1 MLGWHGHFREEIPA
15 ASAPTFFRNI
25 FAMSDNASPKPR
37 VYILDDEIVTVRR
50 LVQAL
55 AKDGY
60 EVEGFISAGE
70 AMVRI
75 SEHPPEVLVTD
86 VRLTDADGMEILQRV
101 TMLAPQ
107 TKVILM
113 TGYAAVDHAVQA
125 MKAGAFH
132 YLAKPFK
139 LEELRNTISDAL
151 RDSGKS
157 ATELA
162 DPGPVDRFAG
172 IIGNSPT
179 MQEIFKTIR
188 QIAPLNCN
196 VLIQG
201 ESGTGKE
208 LVAKALHSTSGR
220 GQHPFIP
227 FNCGAFSEE
236 LVANE
241 LFGHEKG
248 AFTGAVSTKLGLLEA
263 ANGGTVFLDEVG
275 EMPIPMQIK
284 LLRVIQ
290 ERTLLRVGGVAPVS
304 INVRLIAATNRD
316 IEKMI
321 AAGEFRQDLF
331 YRLKVVM
338 IDIPPLRKRQEDI
351 PLLVEHFVTLIATQF
366 GKPVPEIGADFL
378 AALSSYTFPGNVRE
392 LQNIVE
398 RAVALSREPVLTGTD
413 LPPDI
418 FFAEIQPPV
427 PEKNASHLKVLE
439 QEHITEVYRRTGFN
453 QTETARLLGISR
465 TTLWRRLKEL
475 NLFSE
480 K

>member
-1 MLGWHGHFREEIPA
+1 MTETIQKKNRI
-15 ASAPTFFRNI
+15 
-25 FAMSDNASPKPR
+25 
-37 VYILDDEIVTVRR
+37 YILDDEVVTVRR

-55 AKDGY
+55 GKDGY
-60 EVEGFISAGE
+60 AVEGFVSAAEAIS
-70 AMVRI
+70 RF
-75 SEHPPEVLVTD
+75 SEVPAEILVTD
-86 VRLTDADGMEILQRV
+86 VRLNDADGLDVLQRI
-101 TMLAPQ
+101 TALSPA

-113 TGYAAVDHAVQA
+113 TGYASVDHAVRA
-125 MKAGAFH
+125 MKAGAYH
-132 YLAKPFK
+132 YLAKPFR
-139 LEELRNTISDAL
+139 LEELRNAVRDAL
-151 RDSGKS
+151 QD
-157 ATELA
+157 TETTAARELES
-162 DPGPVDRFAG
+162 DFTGCFSG
-172 IIGNSPT
+172 IIGSSPV

-208 LVAKALHSTSGR
+208 LVAKALHNCSGR
-220 GQHPFIP
+220 GKYPFIP

-248 AFTGAVSTKLGLLEA
+248 AFTGAVSTKMGLLEA

-338 IDIPPLRKRQEDI
+338 INIPPLRKRKEDI
-351 PLLVEHFVTLIATQF
+351 PLLVEHFVTLVATQF
-366 GKPVPEIGADFL
+366 GKPVPEIADDFQE
-378 AALSSYTFPGNVRE
+378 ALSSYTFPGNVRE

-398 RAVALSREPVLTGTD
+398 RAVALSRDAVLTAKD

-427 PEKNASHLKVLE
+427 PEKNASHLKALE

-465 TTLWRRLKEL
+465 TTLWRRLKDL

>member
-1 MLGWHGHFREEIPA
+1 MP
-15 ASAPTFFRNI
+15 
-25 FAMSDNASPKPR
+25 DNTPSKPR
-37 VYILDDEIVTVRR
+37 IYILDDEIVTVRR

-70 AMVRI
+70 AMPRI
-75 SEHPPEVLVTD
+75 AEHPPEVLVTD

-151 RDSGKS
+151 RYSGKF
-157 ATELA
+157 APDLA

-172 IIGNSPT
+172 IIGNSPA

-338 IDIPPLRKRQEDI
+338 INIPPLRKRQEDI

-398 RAVALSREPVLTGTD
+398 RAVALSREPLLTGSD

-427 PEKNASHLKVLE
+427 PEKNTSHLKVLE
-439 QEHITEVYRRTGFN
+439 QEHITDVYRRTGFN
-453 QTETARLLGISR
+453 QTKTARLLGISR

>member
-1 MLGWHGHFREEIPA
+1 MTENTPQKIRIH
-15 ASAPTFFRNI
+15 
-25 FAMSDNASPKPR
+25 
-37 VYILDDEIVTVRR
+37 ILDDEIVTVRR

-55 AKDGY
+55 GKDGY
-60 EVEGFISAGE
+60 EVEGFASATE
-70 AMVRI
+70 AMARF
-75 SEHPPEVLVTD
+75 SEQPADILVTD
-86 VRLTDADGMEILQRV
+86 VRLNDADGLDILQRV
-101 TMLAPQ
+101 IALAPA

-113 TGYAAVDHAVQA
+113 TGYASVDHAVRA
-125 MKAGAFH
+125 MKAGAYH
-132 YLAKPFK
+132 YLAKPFR
-139 LEELRNTISDAL
+139 LEELRNAVRDAL
-151 RDSGKS
+151 QDAGAAGRPSPESGFS
-157 ATELA
+157 
-162 DPGPVDRFAG
+162 DRFAG
-172 IIGNSPT
+172 IIGRSPA

-208 LVAKALHSTSGR
+208 LVARALHSASGR
-220 GQHPFIP
+220 GQHPFIS

-248 AFTGAVSTKLGLLEA
+248 AFTGAVSTKPGLLEA

-338 IDIPPLRKRQEDI
+338 INIPPLRKRQEDI
-351 PLLVEHFVTLIATQF
+351 PLLVEHFVTLVATQF
-366 GKPVPEIGADFL
+366 GKPVPEIAADFL
-378 AALSSYTFPGNVRE
+378 GALSVYTFPGNVRE

-398 RAVALSREPVLTGTD
+398 RAVALSREQVLTARD

-418 FFAEIQPPV
+418 FFAETQPSA
-427 PEKNASHLKVLE
+427 PEKTASHLKALE
-439 QEHITEVYRRTGFN
+439 QEHITEVYRSTGFN

-465 TTLWRRLKEL
+465 TTLWRRLKAL

-480 K
+480 R

>member
-1 MLGWHGHFREEIPA
+1 MTENVSQKIRI
-15 ASAPTFFRNI
+15 
-25 FAMSDNASPKPR
+25 
-37 VYILDDEIVTVRR
+37 YILDDEIVTVRR

-55 AKDGY
+55 GKDGY
-60 EVEGFISAGE
+60 EVEGFVSASE
-70 AMVRI
+70 AMERFLEI
-75 SEHPPEVLVTD
+75 PAEVLVTD
-86 VRLTDADGMEILQRV
+86 VRLNDADGLDILQRV
-101 TMLAPQ
+101 MALSPA

-113 TGYAAVDHAVQA
+113 TGYASVDHAVRA
-125 MKAGAFH
+125 MKAGAYH
-132 YLAKPFK
+132 YLAKPFR
-139 LEELRNTISDAL
+139 LEELRHAVRDAL
-151 RDSGKS
+151 QDAGAGGGFES
-157 ATELA
+157 E
-162 DPGPVDRFAG
+162 PGCGDRFAG
-172 IIGNSPT
+172 IIGCSPA

-188 QIAPLNCN
+188 QIAPLSCN

-208 LVAKALHSTSGR
+208 LVARALHSASGR
-220 GQHPFIP
+220 GRQPFIP

-290 ERTLLRVGGVAPVS
+290 ERTLLRVGGIAPVS

-338 IDIPPLRKRQEDI
+338 INIPPLRKRQEDI
-351 PLLVEHFVTLIATQF
+351 PLLVEHFVSFIAAQF

-378 AALSSYTFPGNVRE
+378 EALSSYAFPGNVRE

-398 RAVALSREPVLTGTD
+398 RAVALSRDSALTARD

-418 FFAEIQPPV
+418 FFSETKSSV
-427 PEKNASHLKVLE
+427 PENTTHHLKVLE
-439 QEHITEVYRRTGFN
+439 QEHISEVYRRTGFN

-465 TTLWRRLKEL
+465 TTLWRRLKAL
-475 NLFSE
+475 NLFSG

>member
-1 MLGWHGHFREEIPA
+1 MTEN
-15 ASAPTFFRNI
+15 AP
-25 FAMSDNASPKPR
+25 PKIR
-37 VYILDDEIVTVRR
+37 IYILDDEIVTVRR

-55 AKDGY
+55 GKDGY
-60 EVEGFISAGE
+60 EVEGFVSASE
-70 AMVRI
+70 AMVRFSEKPADILI
-75 SEHPPEVLVTD
+75 SD
-86 VRLTDADGMEILQRV
+86 VRLNDADGLDILQRV
-101 TMLAPQ
+101 IALAPA
-107 TKVILM
+107 TKVIMM
-113 TGYAAVDHAVQA
+113 TGYASVDHAVRA
-125 MKAGAFH
+125 MKAGAYH
-132 YLAKPFK
+132 YLAKPFR
-139 LEELRNTISDAL
+139 LEELRNAVRDAL
-151 RDSGKS
+151 QDSR
-157 ATELA
+157 T
-162 DPGPVDRFAG
+162 PGRSGEPESGFSDRFAG
-172 IIGNSPT
+172 IIGRSPA

-188 QIAPLNCN
+188 QIAPLSCN

-208 LVAKALHSTSGR
+208 LVAKALHSASGR
-220 GQHPFIP
+220 GRHPFIP

-290 ERTLLRVGGVAPVS
+290 ERTLLRVGGVTPVS

-338 IDIPPLRKRQEDI
+338 INIPPLRKRQEDI

-366 GKPVPEIGADFL
+366 GKSVPEIAADFL
-378 AALSSYTFPGNVRE
+378 GAISSYTFPGNVRE

-398 RAVALSREPVLTGTD
+398 RAVALSREPVLTARD

-418 FFAEIQPPV
+418 FFAEPQPAV
-427 PEKNASHLKVLE
+427 AEKNLHHLKALE

-453 QTETARLLGISR
+453 QSETARLLGISR
-465 TTLWRRLKEL
+465 TTLWRRLKNL

-480 K
+480 R

>member
-1 MLGWHGHFREEIPA
+1 MTEN
-15 ASAPTFFRNI
+15 APQKIRI
-25 FAMSDNASPKPR
+25 H
-37 VYILDDEIVTVRR
+37 ILDDEIVTVRR

-55 AKDGY
+55 GKDGY
-60 EVEGFISAGE
+60 EVEGFVSAAE
-70 AMVRI
+70 AMARF
-75 SEHPPEVLVTD
+75 SEEPADVLVTD
-86 VRLTDADGMEILQRV
+86 VRLSDADGLDILQRV
-101 TMLAPQ
+101 IALAPA
-107 TKVILM
+107 TKVIMM
-113 TGYAAVDHAVQA
+113 TGYASVDHAVRA
-125 MKAGAFH
+125 MKAGAYH
-132 YLAKPFK
+132 YLAKPFR
-139 LEELRNTISDAL
+139 LEELRNAVRDAL
-151 RDSGKS
+151 QDAGTTGRITPEPDFS
-157 ATELA
+157 
-162 DPGPVDRFAG
+162 DRFAG
-172 IIGNSPT
+172 IIGRSPA
-179 MQEIFKTIR
+179 MQEIFETIR

-220 GQHPFIP
+220 SQHPFIP

-290 ERTLLRVGGVAPVS
+290 ERTLLRVGGVSPVS

-338 IDIPPLRKRQEDI
+338 INIPPLRKRPEDI
-351 PLLVEHFVTLIATQF
+351 PLLVEHFVTLITTQF
-366 GKPVPEIGADFL
+366 GKPMVPEISKDFID
-378 AALSSYTFPGNVRE
+378 ALSSYTFPGNVRE

-398 RAVALSREPVLTGTD
+398 RAVALSHEPVLTGKD

-418 FFAEIQPPV
+418 FFAGIQPPV
-427 PEKNASHLKVLE
+427 PEKNSSHLKALE
-439 QEHITEVYRRTGFN
+439 HEHITEVYRSTGFN

-465 TTLWRRLKEL
+465 TTLWRRLKEF

>member
-1 MLGWHGHFREEIPA
+1 MADSTPSKSRI
-15 ASAPTFFRNI
+15 
-25 FAMSDNASPKPR
+25 
-37 VYILDDEIVTVRR
+37 YILDDEIVTVRR

-55 AKDGY
+55 TKDGY

-70 AMVRI
+70 AMARI
-75 SEHPPEVLVTD
+75 AGLPPEVLVTD
-86 VRLTDADGMEILQRV
+86 VRLNDADGMEILQRV
-101 TMLAPQ
+101 TMLAPR

-151 RDSGKS
+151 RYHPDK
-157 ATELA
+157 ADHAAFT

-172 IIGNSPT
+172 IIGRAPA
-179 MQEIFKTIR
+179 MREIFKTIR

-208 LVAKALHSTSGR
+208 LVARALHSVSDR
-220 GQHPFIP
+220 AQHPFIP
-227 FNCGAFSEE
+227 FNCGAFSED

-263 ANGGTVFLDEVG
+263 AQGGTVFLDEVG

-338 IDIPPLRKRQEDI
+338 INIPPLRKRPEDI

-378 AALSSYTFPGNVRE
+378 GVLSSYTFPGNVRE

-398 RAVALSREPVLTGTD
+398 RAVALSREPALTAGD
-413 LPPDI
+413 LPQDI
-418 FFAEIQPPV
+418 LLADNQPAV
-427 PEKNASHLKVLE
+427 PEKNSPHLKTME

-475 NLFSE
+475 GLFSE
-480 K
+480 R

>member
-1 MLGWHGHFREEIPA
+1 MTETIQKKSRI
-15 ASAPTFFRNI
+15 
-25 FAMSDNASPKPR
+25 
-37 VYILDDEIVTVRR
+37 YILDDEVVTVRR

-55 AKDGY
+55 GKDGY
-60 EVEGFISAGE
+60 AVEGFVSAAE
-70 AMVRI
+70 AMARF
-75 SEHPPEVLVTD
+75 SEVPAEILVTD
-86 VRLTDADGMEILQRV
+86 VRLNDADGLDVLQRIIA
-101 TMLAPQ
+101 MSPA

-113 TGYAAVDHAVQA
+113 TGYASVDHAVRA
-125 MKAGAFH
+125 MKAGAYH
-132 YLAKPFK
+132 YLAKPFR
-139 LEELRNTISDAL
+139 LEELRNAVRDAL
-151 RDSGKS
+151 HD
-157 ATELA
+157 TETTGDKNLES
-162 DPGPVDRFAG
+162 DFTGCFSG
-172 IIGNSPT
+172 IIGSSPA

-208 LVAKALHSTSGR
+208 LVAKALHNCSGR
-220 GQHPFIP
+220 GKYPFIP

-248 AFTGAVSTKLGLLEA
+248 AFTGAVSTKMGLLEA

-338 IDIPPLRKRQEDI
+338 INIPPLRKRKEDI

-366 GKPVPEIGADFL
+366 GKPVPEIADDFQE
-378 AALSSYTFPGNVRE
+378 ALSSYTFPGNVRE

-398 RAVALSREPVLTGTD
+398 RAVALSRETVLTARD
-413 LPPDI
+413 LPADI

-427 PEKNASHLKVLE
+427 PEKNASHLKALE
-439 QEHITEVYRRTGFN
+439 QEHITEVYRRTGYN

-465 TTLWRRLKEL
+465 TTLWRRLKDL

>member
-1 MLGWHGHFREEIPA
+1 MP
-15 ASAPTFFRNI
+15 
-25 FAMSDNASPKPR
+25 DNTPSKPR
-37 VYILDDEIVTVRR
+37 IYILDDEIVTVRR

-70 AMVRI
+70 AMARI

-86 VRLTDADGMEILQRV
+86 VRLNDADGMEILQRV
-101 TMLAPQ
+101 IVLAPR
-107 TKVILM
+107 TKVIMM

-132 YLAKPFK
+132 YLAKPFR

-151 RDSGKS
+151 RSSGKS
-157 ATELA
+157 ALDLA
-162 DPGPVDRFAG
+162 DPGPGDRFAG
-172 IIGNSPT
+172 IIGNSPA

-263 ANGGTVFLDEVG
+263 ANNGTVFLDEVG

-290 ERTLLRVGGVAPVS
+290 ERTLLRVGGVAPVT

-338 IDIPPLRKRQEDI
+338 INIPPLRKRQEDI

-366 GKPVPEIGADFL
+366 GKSVPEIGADFL
-378 AALSSYTFPGNVRE
+378 ASLSSYTFPGNVRE

-398 RAVALSREPVLTGTD
+398 RAVALSREPVLTARD

-475 NLFSE
+475 HLFSE

>member
-1 MLGWHGHFREEIPA
+1 
-15 ASAPTFFRNI
+15 
-25 FAMSDNASPKPR
+25 
-37 VYILDDEIVTVRR
+37 
-50 LVQAL
+50 
-55 AKDGY
+55 
-60 EVEGFISAGE
+60 
-70 AMVRI
+70 
-75 SEHPPEVLVTD
+75 
-86 VRLTDADGMEILQRV
+86 
-101 TMLAPQ
+101 
-107 TKVILM
+107 
-113 TGYAAVDHAVQA
+113 
-125 MKAGAFH
+125 
-132 YLAKPFK
+132 
-139 LEELRNTISDAL
+139 
-151 RDSGKS
+151 
-157 ATELA
+157 
-162 DPGPVDRFAG
+162 
-172 IIGNSPT
+172 

-208 LVAKALHSTSGR
+208 LVARALHSASGR

-338 IDIPPLRKRQEDI
+338 INIPPLAQAAGGYPAARGTFCHPYRHAVRQARAGNRRGFSGGA
-351 PLLVEHFVTLIATQF
+351 LLVYLPRQRQ
-366 GKPVPEIGADFL
+366 GA
-378 AALSSYTFPGNVRE
+378 AEYRGAGGGPFP
-392 LQNIVE
+392 
-398 RAVALSREPVLTGTD
+398 
-413 LPPDI
+413 
-418 FFAEIQPPV
+418 
-427 PEKNASHLKVLE
+427 
-439 QEHITEVYRRTGFN
+439 
-453 QTETARLLGISR
+453 
-465 TTLWRRLKEL
+465 
-475 NLFSE
+475 
-480 K
+480 

>member
-1 MLGWHGHFREEIPA
+1 MTETIQKKTRI
-15 ASAPTFFRNI
+15 
-25 FAMSDNASPKPR
+25 
-37 VYILDDEIVTVRR
+37 YILDDEVVTVRR

-55 AKDGY
+55 GKDGY
-60 EVEGFISAGE
+60 AVEGFVSAAD
-70 AMVRI
+70 AMSRF
-75 SEHPPEVLVTD
+75 SEIPADILVTD
-86 VRLTDADGMEILQRV
+86 VRLNDADGLDILQRITV
-101 TMLAPQ
+101 LAPA
-107 TKVILM
+107 TKVIMM
-113 TGYAAVDHAVQA
+113 TGYASVDHAVRA
-125 MKAGAFH
+125 MKAGAYH
-132 YLAKPFK
+132 YLAKPFR
-139 LEELRNTISDAL
+139 LEELRNAVRDAL
-151 RDSGKS
+151 QDTVTTGTRDLESDFTGCFS
-157 ATELA
+157 
-162 DPGPVDRFAG
+162 G
-172 IIGNSPT
+172 IIGSSPA
-179 MQEIFKTIR
+179 MQEIFETIR

-208 LVAKALHSTSGR
+208 LVAKALHNCSGR
-220 GQHPFIP
+220 GKHPFIP
-227 FNCGAFSEE
+227 FNCGPFRAEM
-236 LVANE
+236 VANE

-248 AFTGAVSTKLGLLEA
+248 AFTGAVSTKMGLLEA

-275 EMPIPMQIK
+275 EMPIHMQIK

-290 ERTLLRVGGVAPVS
+290 ERTLLRVGGVAPVG

-321 AAGEFRQDLF
+321 TAGEFRQDLF

-338 IDIPPLRKRQEDI
+338 INIPPLRKRKEDI
-351 PLLVEHFVTLIATQF
+351 PLLVEHFVALIATQF
-366 GKPVPEIGADFL
+366 GKPVPEIADDFQE
-378 AALSSYTFPGNVRE
+378 ALSSYTFPGNVRE

-398 RAVALSREPVLTGTD
+398 RAVALSREAVLTARD

-427 PEKNASHLKVLE
+427 PEKNASHLRALE

-465 TTLWRRLKEL
+465 TTLWRRLKDL

>member
-1 MLGWHGHFREEIPA
+1 MTETIQKKTRI
-15 ASAPTFFRNI
+15 
-25 FAMSDNASPKPR
+25 
-37 VYILDDEIVTVRR
+37 YILDDEVVTVRR

-55 AKDGY
+55 GKDGY
-60 EVEGFISAGE
+60 AVEGFVSAAD
-70 AMVRI
+70 AMSRF
-75 SEHPPEVLVTD
+75 SEIPADILVTD
-86 VRLTDADGMEILQRV
+86 VRLNDADGLDILQRITV
-101 TMLAPQ
+101 LAPA
-107 TKVILM
+107 TKVIMM
-113 TGYAAVDHAVQA
+113 TGYASVDHAVRA
-125 MKAGAFH
+125 MKAGAYH
-132 YLAKPFK
+132 YLAKPFR
-139 LEELRNTISDAL
+139 LEELRNAVRDAL
-151 RDSGKS
+151 QDTVTTGTRDLESDFTGCFS
-157 ATELA
+157 
-162 DPGPVDRFAG
+162 G
-172 IIGNSPT
+172 IIGSSPA
-179 MQEIFKTIR
+179 MQEIFETIR

-208 LVAKALHSTSGR
+208 LVAKALHNCSGR
-220 GQHPFIP
+220 GKHPFIP

-248 AFTGAVSTKLGLLEA
+248 AFTGAVSTKMGLLEA

-275 EMPIPMQIK
+275 EMPIHMQIK

-290 ERTLLRVGGVAPVS
+290 ERTLLRVGGVAPVG

-321 AAGEFRQDLF
+321 TAGEFRQDLF

-338 IDIPPLRKRQEDI
+338 INIPPLRKRKEDI
-351 PLLVEHFVTLIATQF
+351 PLLVEHFVALIATQF
-366 GKPVPEIGADFL
+366 GKPVPEIADDFQE
-378 AALSSYTFPGNVRE
+378 ALSSYTFPGNVRE

-398 RAVALSREPVLTGTD
+398 RAVALSREAVLTARD

-427 PEKNASHLKVLE
+427 PEKNASHLRALE

-465 TTLWRRLKEL
+465 TTLWRRLKDL

>member
-1 MLGWHGHFREEIPA
+1 
-15 ASAPTFFRNI
+15 
-25 FAMSDNASPKPR
+25 
-37 VYILDDEIVTVRR
+37 
-50 LVQAL
+50 
-55 AKDGY
+55 
-60 EVEGFISAGE
+60 
-70 AMVRI
+70 
-75 SEHPPEVLVTD
+75 
-86 VRLTDADGMEILQRV
+86 
-101 TMLAPQ
+101 
-107 TKVILM
+107 
-113 TGYAAVDHAVQA
+113 
-125 MKAGAFH
+125 H
-132 YLAKPFK
+132 YLAKPFR
-139 LEELRNTISDAL
+139 LEELRNAVRDAL
-151 RDSGKS
+151 QDTVTTGTRDLESDFTGCFS
-157 ATELA
+157 
-162 DPGPVDRFAG
+162 G
-172 IIGNSPT
+172 IIGSSPA
-179 MQEIFKTIR
+179 MQEIFETIR

-208 LVAKALHSTSGR
+208 LVAKALHNCSGR
-220 GQHPFIP
+220 GKHPFIP

-248 AFTGAVSTKLGLLEA
+248 AFTGAVSTKMGLLEA
-263 ANGGTVFLDEVG
+263 TNGGTVFLDEVG
-275 EMPIPMQIK
+275 EMPIHMQIK

-290 ERTLLRVGGVAPVS
+290 ERTLLRVGGVAPVG

-338 IDIPPLRKRQEDI
+338 INIPPLRKRKEDI
-351 PLLVEHFVTLIATQF
+351 PLLVEHFVALIATQF
-366 GKPVPEIGADFL
+366 GKPVPEIADDFQE
-378 AALSSYTFPGNVRE
+378 ALSSYTFPGNVRE

-398 RAVALSREPVLTGTD
+398 RAVALSREAVLTARD

-427 PEKNASHLKVLE
+427 PEKNASHLRALE

-465 TTLWRRLKEL
+465 TTLWRRLKDL

>member
-1 MLGWHGHFREEIPA
+1 
-15 ASAPTFFRNI
+15 
-25 FAMSDNASPKPR
+25 MSDNATSKPHI
-37 VYILDDEIVTVRR
+37 YILDDEIVTVRR

-55 AKDGY
+55 SKDGY
-60 EVEGFISAGE
+60 EVEGFVSAAE
-70 AMVRI
+70 TLARI
-75 SEHPPEVLVTD
+75 AEQPPEVLVSD
-86 VRLTDADGMEILQRV
+86 VRLNDADGMEVLRRV
-101 TMLAPQ
+101 TISAPQ
-107 TKVILM
+107 TRVILM

-132 YLAKPFK
+132 YLAKPFR
-139 LEELRNTISDAL
+139 LEELRNTITDAL
-151 RDSGKS
+151 SYVGKQVHDPAEPGFADS
-157 ATELA
+157 
-162 DPGPVDRFAG
+162 FAG
-172 IIGNSPT
+172 IIGRSPA
-179 MQEIFKTIR
+179 MREIFKTIR

-208 LVAKALHSTSGR
+208 LVAKALHSASGR
-220 GQHPFIP
+220 ARHPFIP

-248 AFTGAVSTKLGLLEA
+248 AFTGAVSTKPGLLEA
-263 ANGGTVFLDEVG
+263 ADGGTVFLDEVG

-316 IEKMI
+316 IERMI
-321 AAGEFRQDLF
+321 AAGEFRQDLY

-338 IDIPPLRKRQEDI
+338 INIPPLRERREDV
-351 PLLVEHFVTLIATQF
+351 PLLVNHFVTLIATQF
-366 GKPVPEIGADFL
+366 GKPVPEIAADFL
-378 AALSSYTFPGNVRE
+378 EALSVHTFLGNVRE

-398 RAVALSREPVLTGTD
+398 RAVALSRGPVLTGRD
-413 LPPDI
+413 LPADI
-418 FFAEIQPPV
+418 FLAEIKPAPPG
-427 PEKNASHLKVLE
+427 ESTSHLKALE
-439 QEHITEVYRRTGFN
+439 QEHIAEVYRRTGFN
-453 QTETARLLGISR
+453 QSETARLLGISR
-465 TTLWRRLKEL
+465 TTLWRRLKAL
-475 NLFSE
+475 NLFSG

>member
-1 MLGWHGHFREEIPA
+1 MP
-15 ASAPTFFRNI
+15 
-25 FAMSDNASPKPR
+25 DNVLPKPR

-70 AMVRI
+70 VMSRI
-75 SEHPPEVLVTD
+75 AEHPPEVLVTD
-86 VRLTDADGMEILQRV
+86 VRLNDADGLEILQRV
-101 TMLAPQ
+101 TILAPQ

-151 RDSGKS
+151 RYPGKS
-157 ATELA
+157 SHDLA
-162 DPGPVDRFAG
+162 DPGPVDCFAG
-172 IIGNSPT
+172 IIGRSPV

-208 LVAKALHSTSGR
+208 LVARALHHTSDR
-220 GQHPFIP
+220 AQHPFIP

-263 ANGGTVFLDEVG
+263 AQGGTVFLDEVG

-290 ERTLLRVGGVAPVS
+290 ERTLLRVGGIAPVS

-338 IDIPPLRKRQEDI
+338 INIPPLRKRQEDI
-351 PLLVEHFVTLIATQF
+351 PLLVEHFVSFIAEQF

-378 AALSSYTFPGNVRE
+378 GALSSYTFPGNVRE

-398 RAVALSREPVLTGTD
+398 RAVALSRESVLTARD

-418 FFAEIQPPV
+418 FFAETKPSV
-427 PEKNASHLKVLE
+427 PEKNTHHLKVLE

-465 TTLWRRLKEL
+465 TTLWRRLKAL
-475 NLFSE
+475 NLFSG

>member
-1 MLGWHGHFREEIPA
+1 MTENTSQKIRI
-15 ASAPTFFRNI
+15 
-25 FAMSDNASPKPR
+25 
-37 VYILDDEIVTVRR
+37 YILDDEIVTVRR

-55 AKDGY
+55 GKDGY
-60 EVEGFISAGE
+60 EVEGFVTASE
-70 AMVRI
+70 AMARF
-75 SEHPPEVLVTD
+75 SEVPADVLVTD
-86 VRLTDADGMEILQRV
+86 VRLNDADGLDILLRV
-101 TMLAPQ
+101 TALAPA

-113 TGYAAVDHAVQA
+113 TGYASVDHAVRA
-125 MKAGAFH
+125 MKAGAYH
-132 YLAKPFK
+132 YLAKPFR
-139 LEELRNTISDAL
+139 LEELRNAVRDAL
-151 RDSGKS
+151 QGGGLSGTLES
-157 ATELA
+157 ESGLA
-162 DPGPVDRFAG
+162 DRFAG
-172 IIGNSPT
+172 IIGRSPA
-179 MQEIFKTIR
+179 MLEIFKTIR

-338 IDIPPLRKRQEDI
+338 INIPPLRKRREDI
-351 PLLVEHFVTLIATQF
+351 PLLVEYFVAQIATQF
-366 GKPVPEIGADFL
+366 GKPVPEIASDFL
-378 AALSSYTFPGNVRE
+378 DALSSYTFPGNVRE

-398 RAVALSREPVLTGTD
+398 RAVALSRESVLTARD

-418 FFAEIQPPV
+418 FFGEIQPPV
-427 PEKNASHLKVLE
+427 PEKNASHLKALE
-439 QEHITEVYRRTGFN
+439 QEHISEVYRRTGFN

-465 TTLWRRLKEL
+465 TTLWRRLKDL
-475 NLFSE
+475 NFFSE

>member
-1 MLGWHGHFREEIPA
+1 M
-15 ASAPTFFRNI
+15 T
-25 FAMSDNASPKPR
+25 DNAPSKPR

-70 AMVRI
+70 AMSRVAA
-75 SEHPPEVLVTD
+75 HPPEVLVTD
-86 VRLTDADGMEILQRV
+86 VRLNDADGMEILQRV
-101 TMLAPQ
+101 TILAPR

-151 RDSGKS
+151 LYPGKPDD
-157 ATELA
+157 AA
-162 DPGPVDRFAG
+162 DLSPVDHFAG
-172 IIGNSPT
+172 IIGRSPA

-208 LVAKALHSTSGR
+208 LVAKALHGVSGR
-220 GQHPFIP
+220 AQHPFIP
-227 FNCGAFSEE
+227 FNCGAFSED

-263 ANGGTVFLDEVG
+263 ANNGTIFLDEVG

-290 ERTLLRVGGVAPVS
+290 ERTLLRVGGVAPIS

-338 IDIPPLRKRQEDI
+338 INIPPLRKRREDI
-351 PLLVEHFVTLIATQF
+351 PLLVEHFVTLVTTQF
-366 GKPVPEIGADFL
+366 GKPMVPEIAPDFL
-378 AALSSYTFPGNVRE
+378 EALSSYTFPGNVRE

-398 RAVALSREPVLTGTD
+398 RAVALSREPVLTGRD

-418 FFAEIQPPV
+418 FFAGIQPPV
-427 PEKNASHLKVLE
+427 PEKNSSHLKALE
-439 QEHITEVYRRTGFN
+439 HERITEVYRSTGFN

>member
-1 MLGWHGHFREEIPA
+1 MA
-15 ASAPTFFRNI
+15 
-25 FAMSDNASPKPR
+25 DNAPPKPR
-37 VYILDDEIVTVRR
+37 IYILDDEIVTVRR
-50 LVQAL
+50 LTQAL
-55 AKDGY
+55 TKDGY
-60 EVEGFISAGE
+60 EVEGFITAAE
-70 AMVRI
+70 AMSRI
-75 SEHPPEVLVTD
+75 GEDPPEVLVTD
-86 VRLTDADGMEILQRV
+86 VRLKDADGMEVLQRV
-101 TMLAPQ
+101 TMLAPR

-132 YLAKPFK
+132 YLAKPFR

-151 RDSGKS
+151 RHPGN
-157 ATELA
+157 AGQLLA
-162 DPGPVDRFAG
+162 EPSPIDRFAG
-172 IIGNSPT
+172 IIGRSPA

-188 QIAPLNCN
+188 QIASLNCN

-208 LVAKALHSTSGR
+208 LVARALHHTSDR
-220 GQHPFIP
+220 AQHPFIP

-263 ANGGTVFLDEVG
+263 AQGGTVFLDEVG

-290 ERTLLRVGGVAPVS
+290 ERTLLRVGGVAPVG

-316 IEKMI
+316 IDKMI

-338 IDIPPLRKRQEDI
+338 INIPPLRQRQEDI
-351 PLLVEHFVTLIATQF
+351 PLLVDHFVTLIATQF
-366 GKPVPEIGADFL
+366 GKPVPEIGADFSGM
-378 AALSSYTFPGNVRE
+378 LSAYTFPGNVRE

-398 RAVALSREPVLTGTD
+398 RAIALSREPVLSARD

-418 FFAEIQPPV
+418 FFAKTQPIP
-427 PEKNASHLKVLE
+427 PEKPASQLKALE
-439 QEHITEVYRRTGFN
+439 QEHIVDMYRRTGFN

-465 TTLWRRLKEL
+465 TTLWRRLKDL
-475 NLFSE
+475 DLPSE

>member
-1 MLGWHGHFREEIPA
+1 MA
-15 ASAPTFFRNI
+15 
-25 FAMSDNASPKPR
+25 DNAPPKAR

-70 AMVRI
+70 AMSRVAA
-75 SEHPPEVLVTD
+75 HPPEVLVTD
-86 VRLTDADGMEILQRV
+86 VRLNDADGMEILQRV
-101 TMLAPQ
+101 TILAPR

-151 RDSGKS
+151 RYPGKPDD
-157 ATELA
+157 AA
-162 DPGPVDRFAG
+162 DLSPVDHFAG
-172 IIGNSPT
+172 IIGRSPA

-208 LVAKALHSTSGR
+208 LVAKALHGVSGR
-220 GQHPFIP
+220 AQHPFIP
-227 FNCGAFSEE
+227 FNCGAFSED

-263 ANGGTVFLDEVG
+263 ANNGTIFLDEVG

-290 ERTLLRVGGVAPVS
+290 ERTLLRVGGVAPIS

-338 IDIPPLRKRQEDI
+338 INIPPLRKRREDI
-351 PLLVEHFVTLIATQF
+351 PLLVEHFVTLVTTQF
-366 GKPVPEIGADFL
+366 GKPMVPEIAPDFL
-378 AALSSYTFPGNVRE
+378 EALSSYTFPGNVRE

-398 RAVALSREPVLTGTD
+398 RAVALSREPILTGRD

-418 FFAEIQPPV
+418 FFAGIQPPV
-427 PEKNASHLKVLE
+427 PEKNSSHLKALE
-439 QEHITEVYRRTGFN
+439 HERITEVYRSTGFN